1 MRSSEKFLSIL
12 SASYGG
18 GHQRVGEAIAEEWK
32 ARVGGRVD
40 IVDYFTRF
48 TNPTFFALT
57 KFSYYQTVR
66 FAPNLQAK
74 FYKMMGEI
82 APDSRF
88 RRAVNRTG
96 MDRLERYLTSE
107 RPDVVCCVHWTFTG
121 TMSDLKIEGRTR
133 VPCLTAITDYVSH
146 GEWIHPR
153 IDRYAVPHAVMR
165 DGLLARG
172 VPAARIIV
180 SGMPIER
187 KFRHALDRNA
197 LAADLGLAADVPV
210 ILVMAG
216 AYAALGRVGDI
227 VQVLARS
234 PRPVQA
240 LVVCANARRLADQ
253 VRTAAARSP
262 HRFLVYDYVTNVEEL
277 MTVSDLLIGKAGGV
291 TVSEALAKRLP
302 MLLHG
307 SIPGQEESNSQFLV
321 EQGAAEAAASP
332 AELRERLEGLL
343 AHPERLASMRQ
354 AAARLAQPDAAGVVV
369 AHLAQLADGSG
380 DAQEAGD
387 VPRHRAPLS
396 PPRASRRGAMTEG
409 SG

>member
-32 ARVGGRVD
+32 ARVGGCVE

-66 FAPNLQAK
+66 FVPTLQAK

-82 APDSRF
+82 PADSRF

-96 MDRLERYLTSE
+96 MDRLERYLHRE
-107 RPDVVCCVHWTFTG
+107 RPDVVCCVHWTFAG
-121 TMSDLKIEGRTR
+121 TMSDLKMEGRTR

-153 IDRYAVPHAVMR
+153 IDRYAVPHALMR

-172 VPAARIIV
+172 VPAERIIV

-187 KFRHALDRNA
+187 KFQHALDRNA
-197 LAADLGLAADVPV
+197 LAAGLGLAAGVPV
-210 ILVMAG
+210 ILIMAG
-216 AYAALGRVGDI
+216 AYATLGRVGDV
-227 VQVLARS
+227 VQILARF
-234 PRPVQA
+234 PRPLQA

-253 VRTAAARSP
+253 VRAAAARSP
-262 HRFLVYDYVTNVEEL
+262 HRFLIYGYVNNVEQL
-277 MTVSDLLIGKAGGV
+277 MTVSDLLISKAGGV

-302 MLLHG
+302 MLLYG
-307 SIPGQEESNSQFLV
+307 SIPGQEVSNTQFLV

-332 AELRERLEGLL
+332 SELQERLEGLL
-343 AHPERLASMRQ
+343 AHPERLAAMRY
-354 AAARLAQPDAAGVVV
+354 AAARLGRPDAAGVVV
-369 AHLAQLADGSG
+369 AHLAQLADGCG
-380 DAQEAGD
+380 HAAAD
-387 VPRHRAPLS
+387 RRRAAS
-396 PPRASRRGAMTEG
+396 PRAL
-409 SG
+409 

>member
-1 MRSSEKFLSIL
+1 
-12 SASYGG
+12 
-18 GHQRVGEAIAEEWK
+18 
-32 ARVGGRVD
+32 
-40 IVDYFTRF
+40 
-48 TNPTFFALT
+48 
-57 KFSYYQTVR
+57 
-66 FAPNLQAK
+66 
-74 FYKMMGEI
+74 
-82 APDSRF
+82 
-88 RRAVNRTG
+88 
-96 MDRLERYLTSE
+96 
-107 RPDVVCCVHWTFTG
+107 
-121 TMSDLKIEGRTR
+121 
-133 VPCLTAITDYVSH
+133 
-146 GEWIHPR
+146 
-153 IDRYAVPHAVMR
+153 
-165 DGLLARG
+165 
-172 VPAARIIV
+172 
-180 SGMPIER
+180 
-187 KFRHALDRNA
+187 
-197 LAADLGLAADVPV
+197 
-210 ILVMAG
+210 
-216 AYAALGRVGDI
+216 
-227 VQVLARS
+227 
-234 PRPVQA
+234 
-240 LVVCANARRLADQ
+240 
-253 VRTAAARSP
+253 
-262 HRFLVYDYVTNVEEL
+262 L